1 MASGL
6 AASTFATSILSFEA
20 FAKSSGVGSPGSVP
34 NFLDGHFRPV
44 NKETTAFDL
53 SVRGAIP
60 SALSGHY
67 FRNGHNPKDG
77 INPGAWFY
85 GSGMIHGLRIS
96 GGRAEWY
103 RNRWVKTPALEGAP
117 LFIDHETIDLHASAA
132 GTSVIAHAGRI
143 LALQEVNLPFEITP
157 ELETIGAYDFG
168 GALKTMMTAHPK
180 ICPRT
185 GEMLFFGNSPLP
197 PYLTY
202 HVADASGRLVHSEVI
217 EGPNGSVIHDFAI
230 TENYVIWFDPNVALD
245 LHSNL
250 AFPYTWQ
257 REYRGRIGVM
267 SRDRSKGSVQWI
279 DVDPY
284 YMLHFS
290 NAWEDADGHLVVEG
304 PFFDEAAWG
313 KASAFINGTAPEGAA
328 PVSGAKRSR
337 WTIDPQQGTARVGL
351 LDDLTIE
358 FPMIHL
364 GFTGRQN
371 RFAYAVVF
379 PDAARAGYGIVK
391 YDMEHERRWVLDLPA
406 GVYAG
411 EPCFVPDPQGHSED
425 DGWLLT
431 YVTDLRSNVA
441 ELWILD
447 ATQIG
452 AHPVAAIE
460 LPAWVPAGVHGTWI
474 GDNEV
479 LVSPFQATGTK
490 KAPKGA

>member
-1 MASGL
+1 M
-6 AASTFATSILSFEA
+6 
-20 FAKSSGVGSPGSVP
+20 
-34 NFLDGHFRPV
+34 
-44 NKETTAFDL
+44 
-53 SVRGAIP
+53 
-60 SALSGHY
+60 
-67 FRNGHNPKDG
+67 
-77 INPGAWFY
+77 
-85 GSGMIHGLRIS
+85 
-96 GGRAEWY
+96 
-103 RNRWVKTPALEGAP
+103 
-117 LFIDHETIDLHASAA
+117 
-132 GTSVIAHAGRI
+132 
-143 LALQEVNLPFEITP
+143 
-157 ELETIGAYDFG
+157 
-168 GALKTMMTAHPK
+168 
-180 ICPRT
+180 
-185 GEMLFFGNSPLP
+185 
-197 PYLTY
+197 
-202 HVADASGRLVHSEVI
+202 ADASGRLVHSEVI

-245 LHSNL
+245 LHSEL

-267 SRDRSKGSVQWI
+267 PRDRSKGGVQWI

-290 NAWEDADGHLVVEG
+290 NAWEDADGLLVVEG

-313 KASAFINGTAPEGAA
+313 KASAFINGTAPQGAA

-337 WTIDPQQGTARVGL
+337 WTIDLQQGAASVGL

-358 FPMIHL
+358 FPMIHP

-391 YDMEHERRWVLDLPA
+391 YDMEYDRRWVLDLPV

-411 EPCFVPDPQGHSED
+411 EPCFVPDPQGRGED

-447 ATQIG
+447 AIQIG
-452 AHPVAAIE
+452 AGPVAAIE
-460 LPAWVPAGVHGTWI
+460 LPAWVPAGVHGAWI

-479 LVSPFQATGTK
+479 
-490 KAPKGA
+490 